1 MKPNDLLH
9 LMTQPIEEIDWY
21 LENVSTKDFV
31 RDLEYMRSRLADKQ
45 LVKDMIDQLKK
56 LL

>member
-21 LENVSTKDFV
+21 LENVSTKNFV
-31 RDLEYMRSRLADKQ
+31 RDLEYMRSRLVDKQ